1 VFAALVPGFAL
12 VIGTVALGEVPTLMQ
27 LIGFAIV
34 MVGFRFVLKQ

>member
-1 VFAALVPGFAL
+1 
-12 VIGTVALGEVPTLMQ
+12 VALGEVPTLMQ